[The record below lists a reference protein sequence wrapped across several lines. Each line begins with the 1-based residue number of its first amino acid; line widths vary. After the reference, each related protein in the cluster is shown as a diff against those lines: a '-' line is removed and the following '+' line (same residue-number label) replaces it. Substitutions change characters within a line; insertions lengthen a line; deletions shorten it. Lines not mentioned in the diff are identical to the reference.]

1 MIAHASKPALG
12 RQKAADLHESKT
24 SPFYIMSFRST
35 RITVRPFLK
44 NKEMKTI
51 WGSLGH

>member
-12 RQKAADLHESKT
+12 RQKVADLHKSKT
-24 SPFYIMSFRST
+24 SSFYIMSFRST
-35 RITVRPFLK
+35 RTTLRPFLK
-44 NKEMKTI
+44 NREMKTI